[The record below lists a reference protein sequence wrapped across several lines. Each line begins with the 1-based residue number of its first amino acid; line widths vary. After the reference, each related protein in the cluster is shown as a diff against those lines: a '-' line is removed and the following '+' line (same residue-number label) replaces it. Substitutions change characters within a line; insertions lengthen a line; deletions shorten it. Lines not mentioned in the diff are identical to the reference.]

1 MQSETVSEIDPL
13 GVFNEVDSVS
23 RLIEP
28 TVVVRHYSF
37 IDFAHY
43 GSAWH
48 PDWFNIVRDPIDK
61 VRPTKAFRAFL
72 SFANSLLLC
81 LPPI

>member
-61 VRPTKAFRAFL
+61 VRCTKKA
-72 SFANSLLLC
+72 S
-81 LPPI
+81 